1 MRSMVRLLRLLCAA
15 ALPGA
20 ILAGGCGGRGGLII
34 TQQPIAVSL
43 PISTVVVPQDGMQV
57 IVPIN
62 ITSTSE
68 TALVSVSGL
77 PSGVQVKYSASDTSP
92 SGSLAFTANASA
104 PQGTYVPTVT
114 VKSAG
119 ATASSSFTLVITAAS
134 QTEAFP
140 GKKNL
145 PRPERRG
152 RVNEQR
158 EAISQKVN
166 FPLS

>member
-1 MRSMVRLLRLLCAA
+1 MRSMVRLLHLLSAA

-92 SGSLAFTANASA
+92 SGSLAFTADASA
-104 PQGTYVPTVT
+104 QQGTYVPTVT
-114 VKSAG
+114 VNSAG
-119 ATASSSFTLVITAAS
+119 ATASSSFTLVIAAAS
-134 QTEAFP
+134 QTGSIP
-140 GKKNL
+140 GQEKSAT
-145 PRPERRG
+145 PRKAWQSKR
-152 RVNEQR
+152 
-158 EAISQKVN
+158 AA
-166 FPLS
+166 